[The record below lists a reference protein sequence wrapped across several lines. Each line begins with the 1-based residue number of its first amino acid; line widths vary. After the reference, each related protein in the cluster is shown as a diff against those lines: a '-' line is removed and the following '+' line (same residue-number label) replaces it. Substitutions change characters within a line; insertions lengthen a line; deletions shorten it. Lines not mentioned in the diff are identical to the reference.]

1 LFLASCD
8 LDFFPN
14 TPNTPKEPVTASARA
29 LELVQVAARA
39 ADSKQGEDI
48 VALDVSGPLPLT
60 DVFLLATGRN
70 ERNVVAI
77 AGEIED
83 KMIEAGAKPLRRE
96 GRQEGRWV
104 LLDFGDI
111 VVHVFH
117 EEDRMYYS
125 LERLWKDC
133 PAIPIE
139 LPAPRSVD

>member
-1 LFLASCD
+1 M
-8 LDFFPN
+8 
-14 TPNTPKEPVTASARA
+14 TATARA
-29 LELVQVAARA
+29 RELLNVVALA
-39 ADSKQGEDI
+39 ADSKQGEDL

-60 DVFLLATGRN
+60 DIFFLATGRN
-70 ERNVVAI
+70 ERQVQAI

-96 GRQEGRWV
+96 GRAEGRWI

-111 VVHVFH
+111 VAHIFH
-117 EEDRMYYS
+117 DEDRMYYS

-139 LPAPRSVD
+139 LPVAKTLEQ